1 MSALLAALRISR
13 RGIGRARARSALI
26 MVMIGLPVLLLT
38 AGLTWQAT
46 GDVTVKEGLNWNI
59 GAADAHVSS
68 RAFTKPLR
76 QSADGSILRGG
87 RGAQHRQP
95 TEQEVLTLFGP
106 GSRAVPSRFAS
117 TGYQAVWGY
126 RETGLREIDLRDP
139 ITKGMYELLSGRL
152 PRAVGEVAASPGTE
166 LREGSTLTMRGT
178 DAAVTVV
185 GVVEPQREPESQEI
199 VVLPGT
205 AFNGSGHIGTDW
217 LVDTPD
223 PVSWQRVREM
233 NRHGVVVLSREVVD
247 APPSGNGP
255 EYPVPTA
262 AGGRSDITDLTMVAL
277 GAVIIVLEVVL
288 LAGPA
293 FAVGIR
299 RRRRE
304 LALIAAQGGSP
315 RHLRGVV
322 LADGLTL
329 GFAASLLGA
338 AGGIGIGAAVTPLA
352 LHGPFEVPVGRVA
365 IVVLLGVVS
374 ALLAAVVPA
383 VQASRAD
390 VAEVLAGRRGRI
402 RERRGLPVLGLV
414 LLSGAIAVIV
424 IGPVLPRWG
433 MRFGLY
439 QVSLLMGAVLGQ
451 LGLVLLTPWL
461 VGAAARLATRLPL
474 PFRMAARDA
483 ARNRGRTAPA
493 VAAVLAATAVFAGV
507 AVVISSQSAKG
518 GTRYEPQYLMGST
531 VVALNGSNP
540 AIWREI
546 KRTAASALPGVPLI
560 EAGGFAKP
568 GFSHVNI
575 VVQPGCTR
583 DCPTPFTWF
592 REPFVGGADLARY
605 FLRGPDPVAE
615 AALAA
620 GKAVV
625 FDPQVLR
632 DGMLVFTAEL
642 QKRTVHSVPAVVRR
656 SPGEPLVSA
665 ILPVSLAAKLGLTV
679 EYDTLITDPA
689 ALRVTPDQET
699 RLNAAVQALSRS
711 AYARTERGFQ
721 DGSAAALLAL
731 ALGAAVLVLGGTF
744 AATGLAAAEGR
755 PDRATLA
762 AVGATALVQR
772 LLVAGQAAFVS
783 GLGVAGGMLIGLV
796 FGVVG
801 VLGKFSDG
809 RIEGVWVNSEPVG
822 SFASE
827 VDVPWLALASV
838 LVGLPLLA
846 ALLAALCVRTKTVL
860 TRRLT

>member
-1 MSALLAALRISR
+1 MNALLAALRISR
-13 RGIGRARARSALI
+13 RGIGQARARSALI

-38 AGLTWQAT
+38 VGVTWQAT
-46 GDVTVKEGLNWNI
+46 GDVTTREGLDWNI
-59 GAADAHVSS
+59 GAADAHVRDGASN
-68 RAFTKPLR
+68 KPVK
-76 QSADGSILRGG
+76 QSADGSIRIDARG
-87 RGAQHRQP
+87 RGVQYRNL

-106 GSRAVPSRFAS
+106 GSRVVPSRLAW
-117 TGYQAVWGY
+117 TGYQGAKGY
-126 RETGLREIDLRDP
+126 REHDFREIDLRDP
-139 ITKGMYELLSGRL
+139 ITKGMYKLLSGRL
-152 PRAVGEVAASPGTE
+152 PRAAGEVAASPGAE
-166 LREGSTLTMRGT
+166 LREGSTVTVSGT
-178 DAAVTVV
+178 GAAVTVV
-185 GVVEPQREPESQEI
+185 GVVEPQREPGRPEI
-199 VVLPGT
+199 VALPGT
-205 AFNGSGHIGTDW
+205 VFDGSRKVSTNW
-217 LVDTPD
+217 LIDTPA
-223 PVSWQRVREM
+223 PVSWQQVREM
-233 NRHGVVVLSREVVD
+233 NRHGVAVFSREVVD

-255 EYPVPTA
+255 EDPVPQRA
-262 AGGRSDITDLTMVAL
+262 VDGSDITTVAL
-277 GAVIIVLEVVL
+277 GAIIIGLEVVL

-352 LHGPFEVPVGRVA
+352 LHGPFEAPIGRIA

-383 VQASRAD
+383 VQASRTD
-390 VAEVLAGRRGRI
+390 VAEVLAGRRGQA

-414 LLSGAIAVIV
+414 LLSGAIAIIV
-424 IGPVLPRWG
+424 IGPVLSRRG
-433 MRFGLY
+433 MGFGLY
-439 QVSLLMGAVLGQ
+439 QVSLLAGAVLGQ

-507 AVVISSQSAKG
+507 AVVISSQSAQM

-531 VVALNGSNP
+531 VVTSNGSNP

-546 KRTAASALPGVPLI
+546 KRATASALPGVSLI
-560 EAGGFAKP
+560 EAGELAKP

-583 DCPTPFTWF
+583 DCPTPFMRF
-592 REPFVGGADLARY
+592 REPLVGGADLARY

-625 FDPQVLR
+625 FDPRVLR

-642 QKRTVHSVPAVVRR
+642 QKRTSHSVPAVVRR
-656 SPGEPLVSA
+656 PQGEPLVSA
-665 ILPVSLAAKLGLTV
+665 ILPVSLAAQLGLTV
-679 EYDTLITDPA
+679 GYDTLIVDPA
-689 ALRVTPDQET
+689 APRVTPEQEA
-699 RLNAAVQALSRS
+699 RLDAAVRTLSRS
-711 AYARTERGFQ
+711 AYVRTERGFQ
-721 DGSAAALLAL
+721 DGSAAMLLAL

-762 AVGATALVQR
+762 AVGATGLVQR

-801 VLGKFSDG
+801 YLSKFSG
-809 RIEGVWVNSEPVG
+809 GWVEGEWVNSGPVG
-822 SFASE
+822 LFASE

-846 ALLAALCVRTKTVL
+846 ALMAALCVRTKVLL
-860 TRRLT
+860 TRRHT